1 MRWRS
6 GAVALAWVSEGV
18 RRITVWMGPRPW
30 DARPIPDRV
39 ALGLSGP
46 EGIPRSVPTRRQKL
60 KRIRRKARR
69 MLQDTRIPRRLLLK
83 AKSKLRPTN

>member
-1 MRWRS
+1 
-6 GAVALAWVSEGV
+6 
-18 RRITVWMGPRPW
+18 
-30 DARPIPDRV
+30 V